1 MAMGDASGRWLVAL
15 LAAAALA
22 GVARG
27 ARADKNLIGWQGESH
42 TVDSGTTSDDKGHE
56 QQGTDLHESIVQRKF
71 VMPDRRKRPKPS
83 HHAST
88 IVELEGGALL
98 SAWFAG
104 KFEGK
109 DDVGI
114 FVSKLEGYENNW
126 TTPVEVV
133 KPLNK
138 IPTWNPVLFR
148 TSEGEVL
155 LFYKT
160 GRNPQVWKG
169 WVKRSDDGG
178 ETWGEPESLGEGI
191 VGPAKNKP
199 IELAGGVILAPSSR
213 ERRNRVW
220 HCVMEESDDGG
231 RTWRARDPI
240 EFNGRIIQPSV
251 WVDDAGRGRMV
262 ARSRSTYAVKA
273 ISDANGRTFSKPELT
288 SLPCPN
294 SGLDAV
300 KLRDGRVVL
309 IYNHSFK
316 KGGFAGRQVISMA
329 ISHDDGD
336 TWHEVCTLEES
347 KRNVEFS
354 YPSVIQS
361 SDSRVHVTYT
371 WKRHN
376 IRHLILDPAKLPTEP
391 AA

>member
-1 MAMGDASGRWLVAL
+1 
-15 LAAAALA
+15 
-22 GVARG
+22 
-27 ARADKNLIGWQGESH
+27 
-42 TVDSGTTSDDKGHE
+42 
-56 QQGTDLHESIVQRKF
+56 
-71 VMPDRRKRPKPS
+71 
-83 HHAST
+83 
-88 IVELEGGALL
+88 
-98 SAWFAG
+98 
-104 KFEGK
+104 
-109 DDVGI
+109 
-114 FVSKLEGYENNW
+114 
-126 TTPVEVV
+126 
-133 KPLNK
+133 
-138 IPTWNPVLFR
+138 
-148 TSEGEVL
+148 
-155 LFYKT
+155 
-160 GRNPQVWKG
+160 
-169 WVKRSDDGG
+169 
-178 ETWGEPESLGEGI
+178 
-191 VGPAKNKP
+191 
-199 IELAGGVILAPSSR
+199 
-213 ERRNRVW
+213 
-220 HCVMEESDDGG
+220 
-231 RTWRARDPI
+231 
-240 EFNGRIIQPSV
+240 
-251 WVDDAGRGRMV
+251 MV